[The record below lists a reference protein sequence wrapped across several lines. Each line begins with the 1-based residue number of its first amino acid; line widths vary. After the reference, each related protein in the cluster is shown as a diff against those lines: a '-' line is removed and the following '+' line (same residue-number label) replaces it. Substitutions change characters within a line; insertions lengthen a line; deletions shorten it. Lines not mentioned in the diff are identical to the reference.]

1 MKKDNR
7 KKEKNSMEDS
17 VEIHVEEETLQPEDD
32 IAIESEEQVLTQ
44 EEEVEEKAP
53 LEEQDEKYDQLKEQF
68 MRLQADFVNFK
79 RRTASEK
86 AEYIELGVKKLATDI
101 LPVIDNFER
110 ALENAGQKDAFYEGI
125 EMIMAQL
132 KEALQKEGITEMDSL
147 GQPFDPNLHHAVMTA
162 PSQEYEPDYV
172 MEVLQKGYLMNEKAL
187 RPAMVKVS
195 Q

>member
-32 IAIESEEQVLTQ
+32 IAIESEDQVLTQ